1 MSRINWQKRF
11 ETERE
16 ARIRAEERL
25 DLRSAELRQANLD
38 LASQADDLTDEIET
52 TQQEFNAVRS
62 RAESLADQTQRI
74 RADLVAANHA
84 TFRAERRLWDAL
96 EAVQDGFALFGEDD
110 CLIAANRA
118 YSKFLDTIDCTA
130 APGMAYNAMIDAMAD
145 SGVLHESNGPIPQW
159 RKTMRNWHKDPG
171 YKSHVLQHNGNHW
184 MKLKERRTED
194 GNTVML
200 ISDVTEAKRR
210 EGELEI
216 ARQDAESANR
226 AKSAF
231 LANMS
236 HEIRTPMN
244 GVVGMADLLAE
255 TDLDDD
261 QALYADT
268 IRSSGEALLVI
279 LNDVLD
285 YSKIE
290 SGMFELF
297 SEPFDL
303 ERAVHDVALLLQP
316 KAREKGVDLLIDYDM
331 FLPAHYIG
339 DGGRLRQVLTN
350 LAGNAVKFTE
360 TGFVLIRV
368 VGIEVAA
375 GQQKIHIA
383 IEDSGIGIAANQL
396 EHIFGDFTQADEK
409 ITRRFEGTGL
419 GLAISRRLVTMMGG
433 DIWVDSV
440 LGKGSCFGFSV
451 ELPQVGDPVLASSG
465 PGLRAG
471 RKLHRALIVD
481 DLQVNR
487 VILERQLGFLGIETT
502 ACSSVP
508 EALQCLADAPF
519 DVVLTDHQMPGQ
531 TGIDLARAIRDKG
544 LDLPVLLLSSQAG
557 QPNGANEPGLLAG
570 CLRKPV
576 LRRDLCAALDA
587 LNGQA
592 PAELTTAQMP
602 EIAEA
607 APTGLK
613 LLIAEDNR
621 TNQLVLARMLDGA
634 GHILEF
640 ANNGREAVDLFTKA
654 SFDLV
659 FMDISMPEMDGVEAT
674 KTIRRL
680 EAERDAHPV
689 PIIALTAHAMAGDG
703 ERFLAAGM
711 DRHLC
716 KPLKKASITGLLN
729 DLVRDGLLK
738 PAECDAAPQATPG
751 QMPGRLNKLQSAA
764 AM

>member
-1 MSRINWQKRF
+1 MRRWH
-11 ETERE
+11 
-16 ARIRAEERL
+16 AE
-25 DLRSAELRQANLD
+25 
-38 LASQADDLTDEIET
+38 
-52 TQQEFNAVRS
+52 
-62 RAESLADQTQRI
+62 
-74 RADLVAANHA
+74 
-84 TFRAERRLWDAL
+84 
-96 EAVQDGFALFGEDD
+96 
-110 CLIAANRA
+110 
-118 YSKFLDTIDCTA
+118 
-130 APGMAYNAMIDAMAD
+130 
-145 SGVLHESNGPIPQW
+145 
-159 RKTMRNWHKDPG
+159 PG
-171 YKSHVLQHNGNHW
+171 YKAYVMQLNGDHW
-184 MKLKERRTED
+184 LKLKERRTED

-200 ISDVTEAKRR
+200 VSDVTEAKRR
-210 EGELEI
+210 EGELDA
-216 ARQDAESANR
+216 ARRDAEAANR

-261 QALYADT
+261 QQLYADT

-297 SEPFDL
+297 PEPFDL

-350 LAGNAVKFTE
+350 LAGNAVKFTD

-383 IEDSGIGIAANQL
+383 IEDSGIGIAADQI
-396 EHIFGDFTQADEK
+396 EHIFGEFTQADEK

-419 GLAISRRLVTMMGG
+419 GLAISRRLVAMMGG

-451 ELPQVGDPVLASSG
+451 ELPLVGDPMLAAQA
-465 PGLRAG
+465 PGLKAG
-471 RKLHRALIVD
+471 RKLRRALIVD

-502 ACSSVP
+502 ACSSV
-508 EALQCLADAPF
+508 ETALQCLAEARF
-519 DVVLTDHQMPGQ
+519 DVILTDHQMPGQ
-531 TGIDLARAIRDKG
+531 TGIDLARKVRDAG
-544 LDLPVLLLSSQAG
+544 LSLPILLLSSQAG
-557 QPNGANEPGLLAG
+557 QPAGASEPGLLAG

-576 LRRDLCAALDA
+576 LRRDLCAALDG
-587 LNGQA
+587 LSGTTR
-592 PAELTTAQMP
+592 AELVRSPPPGT
-602 EIAEA
+602 EDA
-607 APTGLK
+607 APTGLH

-634 GHILEF
+634 GHVLEF
-640 ANNGREAVDLFTKA
+640 ANNGREAVDLFTTTD
-654 SFDLV
+654 FDLV

-674 KTIRRL
+674 ESIRRF
-680 EAERDAHPV
+680 EAARGSGPV

-711 DRHLC
+711 DRHLS
-716 KPLKKASITGLLN
+716 KPLKKATITSLLG
-729 DLVRDGLLK
+729 DLVRS
-738 PAECDAAPQATPG
+738 
-751 QMPGRLNKLQSAA
+751 GRLKVAKCSGSLAPPARMARQPSAA
-764 AM
+764 AMR